1 MSKEVYGN
9 ILIVNGN
16 VLDRA
21 DDYDN
26 IEDDMAREPSHDA
39 DILGYAQRMATA
51 RKYAVAKVETEAPIV
66 PVETLES
73 DETHRTNSIHIPRE
87 VLDLLIDA
95 AHHEDELRSK
105 GYNQQRIGVKVGK
118 LLSMKMLHLQLN
130 GVDTSN
136 AFGSSQ
142 HDTDDNVSD
151 IEKLRMARIDKLV
164 DQGMSYDEARRR
176 A

>member
-1 MSKEVYGN
+1 MIESHRIGQNFITDTGDVRSMHDYY
-9 ILIVNGN
+9 
-16 VLDRA
+16 
-21 DDYDN
+21 DDFKDS
-26 IEDDMAREPSHDA
+26 EPGQDA
-39 DILGYAQRMATA
+39 ELVGYAQRMATA
-51 RKYAVAKVETEAPIV
+51 RKSTVAKIETEIPITSV
-66 PVETLES
+66 DILES
-73 DETHRTNSIHIPRE
+73 DETHRTNAIYIPRE

-105 GYNQQRIGVKVGK
+105 GYNQQRIGEKVGK
-118 LLSMKMLHLQLN
+118 PLTIKMLHFQLK
-130 GVDTSN
+130 GIDTSN

-151 IEKLRMARIDKLV
+151 IEKLSMARIDKLV

>member
-1 MSKEVYGN
+1 MIESHRIGQNFITDTGDVRSMHDYY
-9 ILIVNGN
+9 
-16 VLDRA
+16 
-21 DDYDN
+21 DDFKDS
-26 IEDDMAREPSHDA
+26 EPGQDA
-39 DILGYAQRMATA
+39 ELVGYVQRMATA
-51 RKYAVAKVETEAPIV
+51 RKYAVAKVETEAPIT

-73 DETHRTNSIHIPRE
+73 DETYRTNSIHIPRE

-118 LLSMKMLHLQLN
+118 LLSMKMIHLQLN

-151 IEKLRMARIDKLV
+151 IEKLSMARIDKLV